1 MAVVAAPSN
10 PRTAVVNAKKLL
22 IAVVPMKGAKSTSG
36 RSDYRSVSLVVA
48 LSSDEPVSTSP
59 ENVQT

>member
-1 MAVVAAPSN
+1 
-10 PRTAVVNAKKLL
+10 VVNAKKLL

-36 RSDYRSVSLVVA
+36 RSEYRSVSLVVA
-48 LSSDEPVSTSP
+48 LYSDEPVSTSP